1 MSKTLSFAAVHVT
14 VAFSVGYAFTGSV
27 LAGGLLALVE
37 PAANT
42 IAFHVHERV
51 WRHIEA
57 RRAAARSGLEA
68 GLPA

>member
-14 VAFSVGYAFTGSV
+14 VAFAVGYAFTGSV

-42 IAFHVHERV
+42 VAFHFHERV
-51 WRHIEA
+51 WRRLEA
-57 RRAAARSGLEA
+57 RRASRRSGPSLA
-68 GLPA
+68 LPA